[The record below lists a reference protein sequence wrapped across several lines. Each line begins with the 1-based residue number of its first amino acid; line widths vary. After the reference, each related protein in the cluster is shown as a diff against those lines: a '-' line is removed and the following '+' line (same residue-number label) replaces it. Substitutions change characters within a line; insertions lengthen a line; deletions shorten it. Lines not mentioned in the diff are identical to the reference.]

1 VIRILSS
8 EWLKIRSTRTVF
20 WLLTVLAGLAM
31 LIVIAG
37 VLASKRTDLLKADN
51 QLGFIR
57 IGVLAPVIALIMGLI
72 VSTGE
77 FRHGT
82 ITPTLLATPRRGLV
96 VLGKAV
102 AAMLLGIAL
111 VAVVEL
117 ISLGLTPLLIH
128 LRGIDV
134 QLRAGSVA
142 HVIAHL
148 LVVAA
153 IWGALGSAVG
163 LAFRNQ
169 IGTVVGCLAWL
180 FVLENLI
187 TVLLH
192 SSAIGWNVGAYL
204 PFRATAAFAFGG
216 GDKPMLS
223 HWAGLAML
231 CAWLAAATAG
241 AFALLQRRDVS

>member
-1 VIRILSS
+1 MIRILSS

-20 WLLTVLAGLAM
+20 WLLAVLVGLAM

-37 VLASKRTDLLKADN
+37 VLASKKTDLAGSDN

-77 FRHGT
+77 FRHST

-117 ISLGLTPLLIH
+117 ISLGLTPLLISA
-128 LRGIDV
+128 RGIDV
-134 QLRAGSVA
+134 QLRTGEVMR
-142 HVIAHL
+142 VIAHL

-180 FVLENLI
+180 LVIENI
-187 TVLLH
+187 IVALLH
-192 SSAIGWNVGAYL
+192 SSAVNSDLGAYL

-216 GDKPMLS
+216 SDKPMLS

-231 CAWLAAATAG
+231 CAWLVVASGG
-241 AFALLQRRDVS
+241 AFAILSRRDVS